1 MNMNAGQEKF
11 YNFILDRVQTG
22 KQNEAKALLNE
33 SFSKQA
39 NGTFNAEYLQGFI
52 PKMLA
57 LLKPESINEVKAIM
71 SQFAPK

>member
-1 MNMNAGQEKF
+1 MNAGQEKF